1 MKLIAVP
8 DPLMMV
14 WAAVICVLLT
24 AVRENLNRVLFKVSE
39 GREEGEGKG
48 GRAGG
53 RMRQYCARR
62 VLL

>member
-39 GREEGEGKG
+39 GRQG
-48 GRAGG
+48 GRKDET
-53 RMRQYCARR
+53 
-62 VLL
+62 VLCQESLAVG